1 MLYTNMWITMQILN
15 ICPCIYYSYAERMS
29 YILIILSF
37 NLIKSYLKK
46 KKTYYVYVFMLETQK
61 LCIVCMCVWY
71 CSVVY
76 CIVQS
81 ILHLTYYICIY
92 LLA

>member
-46 KKTYYVYVFMLETQK
+46 KNLLCLCVHAWNTKIMYCVYV
-61 LCIVCMCVWY
+61 CMV
-71 CSVVY
+71 
-76 CIVQS
+76 
-81 ILHLTYYICIY
+81 L
-92 LLA
+92 

>member
-46 KKTYYVYVFMLETQK
+46 KKLIMFMCSCLKHKNYV
-61 LCIVCMCVWY
+61 LCVCVYGIVV
-71 CSVVY
+71 
-76 CIVQS
+76 
-81 ILHLTYYICIY
+81 
-92 LLA
+92 